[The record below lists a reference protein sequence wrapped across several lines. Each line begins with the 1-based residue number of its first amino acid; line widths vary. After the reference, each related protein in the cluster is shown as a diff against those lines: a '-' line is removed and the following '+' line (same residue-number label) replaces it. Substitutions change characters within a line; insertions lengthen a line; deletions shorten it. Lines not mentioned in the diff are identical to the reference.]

1 MSTENNSSS
10 FNCVFLTR
18 GALTEPKIKQLA
30 TWGKRLVDI
39 GAVKGTEGNLSC
51 RSSLGF
57 IITGTNIAL
66 NAINGETVAEIT
78 GVVYGLNKHSVY
90 VKGMV
95 NPSRETLLHT
105 QIYEIREDMNVIFHA
120 HDVEVMKQAV
130 KLGIPVTELEQP
142 AGSQELAQEAIKLL
156 KLHRDTRY
164 FILKNHGVVAL
175 GASMDEAGKLID
187 DMHAKIKKKK

>member
-1 MSTENNSSS
+1 MSTENNTSS
-10 FNCVFLTR
+10 FNSVFLTR
-18 GALTEPKIKQLA
+18 GALTDVKINQLA
-30 TWGKRLVDI
+30 NWGKKLMDI

-57 IITGTNIAL
+57 IITGTNIPL
-66 NAINGETVAEIT
+66 NAINRETVAEIT

-105 QIYEIREDMNVIFHA
+105 QIYEIREDVNVIFHA
-120 HDVEVMKQAV
+120 HDLDVMKQAV

-156 KLHRDTRY
+156 KLHRDMRY

-175 GASMDEAGKLID
+175 GASIDEAGKLIE
-187 DMHAKIKKKK
+187 DMHARIKKKK